1 MNEIEKFAVESMAGL
16 AIKALDLQVI
26 THQEFIEN
34 FKPSPDFQSFIVKM
48 GMEVEK
54 REPGALAALG
64 LTAVVQSSAAE
75 EPASAAEEEDGS
87 PAAAEEATAAPEDEP
102 VAESEI
108 PEFPVQ
114 TPTTTI
120 GSPQPPSQQRSEQR
134 TKARSSR
141 SRPGHNAPRGRRQN
155 HVSNCFRGFRR
166 AHRKRRKKFVT
177 SRGFFSRLPVGTA
190 LRPPKRRKRKV
201 YKVDSIPFSPP
212 PPRLALHSLE
222 NLRAFCRF
230 SGKLLRKCPE
240 IVRLKATNRAS
251 RSLPQ
256 PLWRPP
262 TFYWPALL
270 SGQQKC
276 VAVFY

>member
-1 MNEIEKFAVESMAGL
+1 MNEKEKFAVESMAGL

-34 FKPSPDFQSFIVKM
+34 FKPSPDFLSFIAKM
-48 GMEVEK
+48 SREVEK

-64 LTAVVQSSAAE
+64 LAAE
-75 EPASAAEEEDGS
+75 EPASAAEEEDGG

-134 TKARSSR
+134 TKARSNR

-201 YKVDSIPFSPP
+201 YKVDSIPFPPP

-230 SGKLLRKCPE
+230 TGKLLRKCPE

-256 PLWRPP
+256 PLWLVPP
-262 TFYWPALL
+262 TSYWLALL
-270 SGQQKC
+270 SGQWESA
-276 VAVFY
+276 AVFF

>member
-1 MNEIEKFAVESMAGL
+1 MNEKEKFAVESMAGL

-48 GMEVEK
+48 GKEVEK

-64 LTAVVQSSAAE
+64 LAAE
-75 EPASAAEEEDGS
+75 EPASAAEEEDGG

-134 TKARSSR
+134 TKARSSG
-141 SRPGHNAPRGRRQN
+141 SRPGLNAPRGRRLN

-201 YKVDSIPFSPP
+201 YKVDSILFPPP

-230 SGKLLRKCPE
+230 TGKLLRKCPE

-256 PLWRPP
+256 PLWLVPP
-262 TFYWPALL
+262 LPIGSL
-270 SGQQKC
+270 S
-276 VAVFY
+276 